1 MAYASEPWS
10 ELYVAMAG
18 AAAALLGL
26 LFVAVS
32 INLEQVLRIA
42 WLPLRAGETLGVL
55 VALLTTAVFVLV
67 PGQSPTALGLEL
79 AGTGLGLI
87 TLGCLVGSTVL
98 AAALVR
104 RRDLLSV
111 VVAPPM
117 VFVAVACANIALA
130 PSASFNLATM
140 ATLLVRGFPTMA
152 IATGAAFVIALI
164 RWAARR

>member
-79 AGTGLGLI
+79 AGAGFLLIGLDGFLRIRLGRPAGAQARTVVIPAVIVVLTGALLI
-87 TLGCLVGSTVL
+87 
-98 AAALVR
+98 
-104 RRDLLSV
+104 
-111 VVAPPM
+111 VAG
-117 VFVAVACANIALA
+117 
-130 PSASFNLATM
+130 
-140 ATLLVRGFPTMA
+140 ATLVAGAGGGLYWTVPALLAGFAGAVVNAWVLLVEIVR
-152 IATGAAFVIALI
+152 
-164 RWAARR
+164 

>member
-55 VALLTTAVFVLV
+55 VVLLTTAVFVLV

-79 AGTGLGLI
+79 AGTGLVL
-87 TLGCLVGSTVL
+87 LGCDGALRVRRGRPAGAPARSIVVPAVIVACTGAPLVTAGATLVAGAGGGLYWTVP
-98 AAALVR
+98 ALVAGF
-104 RRDLLSV
+104 V
-111 VVAPPM
+111 GA
-117 VFVAVACANIALA
+117 VFNAWV
-130 PSASFNLATM
+130 
-140 ATLLVRGFPTMA
+140 LLVEILR
-152 IATGAAFVIALI
+152 
-164 RWAARR
+164 

>member
-1 MAYASEPWS
+1 MAAYVAEPWS

-55 VALLTTAVFVLV
+55 VVLLATAVFVLV

-79 AGTGLGLI
+79 AGTGLVLI
-87 TLGCLVGSTVL
+87 GSDG
-98 AAALVR
+98 ALRIR
-104 RRDLLSV
+104 RGRPPGAPARSIV
-111 VVAPPM
+111 VPAVI
-117 VFVAVACANIALA
+117 VACTGVPLVTAG
-130 PSASFNLATM
+130 
-140 ATLLVRGFPTMA
+140 ATLVAGEGGGLYWTVPALLAGFAGAVFNAWVLLVEILR
-152 IATGAAFVIALI
+152 
-164 RWAARR
+164 

>member
-1 MAYASEPWS
+1 MAAYVAEPWS

-55 VALLTTAVFVLV
+55 VVLLTTAVFVLV

-79 AGTGLGLI
+79 AGTGLVL
-87 TLGCLVGSTVL
+87 LGCDGALRVRRGRPAGAPARSIVVPAVIVACTGAPLVAAGATLVAGAGGGLYWTVP
-98 AAALVR
+98 ALVAGF
-104 RRDLLSV
+104 V
-111 VVAPPM
+111 GA
-117 VFVAVACANIALA
+117 VFNAWV
-130 PSASFNLATM
+130 
-140 ATLLVRGFPTMA
+140 LLVEILR
-152 IATGAAFVIALI
+152 
-164 RWAARR
+164 

>member
-55 VALLTTAVFVLV
+55 VVLLATAVFVLV

-79 AGTGLGLI
+79 AGTGLVL
-87 TLGCLVGSTVL
+87 LGCDG
-98 AAALVR
+98 ALRVR
-104 RRDLLSV
+104 RGRPAGAPARSIV
-111 VVAPPM
+111 VPAVI
-117 VFVAVACANIALA
+117 VACTGA
-130 PSASFNLATM
+130 PLVAAG
-140 ATLLVRGFPTMA
+140 ATLVAGAGGGLYWTVPAPVAGFVGAVFNAWVLLVEILR
-152 IATGAAFVIALI
+152 
-164 RWAARR
+164 

>member
-55 VALLTTAVFVLV
+55 VVLLTTAV
-67 PGQSPTALGLEL
+67 GLEL
-79 AGTGLGLI
+79 AGTGLV
-87 TLGCLVGSTVL
+87 LVGCDGALRVRRGRPPGAPARSIVVPAVIVACTGVPLVTAGATLVAGAGGGLYWTVP
-98 AAALVR
+98 ALVAGF
-104 RRDLLSV
+104 V
-111 VVAPPM
+111 GA
-117 VFVAVACANIALA
+117 VFNAWV
-130 PSASFNLATM
+130 
-140 ATLLVRGFPTMA
+140 LLVEILR
-152 IATGAAFVIALI
+152 
-164 RWAARR
+164 

>member
-1 MAYASEPWS
+1 MAAYVAEPWS

-55 VALLTTAVFVLV
+55 VVLLTTAVFVLV

-79 AGTGLGLI
+79 AGTGLFLI
-87 TLGCLVGSTVL
+87 GSDGALRIRRGRPPGAPARSIVVPAVIVGCTGVPLVL
-98 AAALVR
+98 AG
-104 RRDLLSV
+104 
-111 VVAPPM
+111 
-117 VFVAVACANIALA
+117 
-130 PSASFNLATM
+130 
-140 ATLLVRGFPTMA
+140 ATLVAGDGGGLYWTVPALLAGFAGAVFNAWVLLVEILR
-152 IATGAAFVIALI
+152 
-164 RWAARR
+164 

>member
-1 MAYASEPWS
+1 
-10 ELYVAMAG
+10 MAG

-79 AGTGLGLI
+79 AGAGFLLIGLDGFLRI
-87 TLGCLVGSTVL
+87 RLGRPAGGQGPPRVLPAGVAVL
-98 AAALVR
+98 A
-104 RRDLLSV
+104 
-111 VVAPPM
+111 
-117 VFVAVACANIALA
+117 
-130 PSASFNLATM
+130 
-140 ATLLVRGFPTMA
+140 
-152 IATGAAFVIALI
+152 GAAPGVGG
-164 RWAARR
+164 AAR